1 MDRMTVSVCIAA
13 YNGEKFIEQQ
23 LETIL
28 EQSKTPDE
36 VIVCDDGST
45 DSTAEIVRGFIRQHQ
60 LERKWKLYQDYEHKG
75 YPRNFYYACSLC
87 TQDVIFL
94 ADQDDVWECTKI
106 EKMCRV
112 MERFPN
118 AKSVCCKFGLMDA
131 DGRRIESVM
140 NPTRV
145 QKCSKSE
152 NVRKVSVD
160 EVFYKC
166 EWPGM
171 TMCCQREW
179 CREIGPSDK
188 IPHDF
193 LFAAR
198 AAEEGGFYQMN
209 EELCQ
214 HRIHGKNTGK
224 EEYRLK
230 SLLNKE
236 RKLMEIKDY
245 YAILQAFQDEEI
257 LHTEHARN
265 VLESKLDSIDG
276 RRRALESGSIVEVLR
291 NAWKYKHNTRF
302 VTAFCDVL
310 IVKE

>member
-1 MDRMTVSVCIAA
+1 
-13 YNGEKFIEQQ
+13 
-23 LETIL
+23 
-28 EQSKTPDE
+28 
-36 VIVCDDGST
+36 
-45 DSTAEIVRGFIRQHQ
+45 
-60 LERKWKLYQDYEHKG
+60 
-75 YPRNFYYACSLC
+75 
-87 TQDVIFL
+87 
-94 ADQDDVWECTKI
+94 
-106 EKMCRV
+106 
-112 MERFPN
+112 
-118 AKSVCCKFGLMDA
+118 
-131 DGRRIESVM
+131 
-140 NPTRV
+140 
-145 QKCSKSE
+145 
-152 NVRKVSVD
+152 
-160 EVFYKC
+160 
-166 EWPGM
+166 
-171 TMCCQREW
+171 MCCQREW